1 MKWLRR
7 CVAAFRF
14 LTILPLPGSFGDTD
28 EDLAGSPLFFP
39 VVGLVLGLIA
49 GACAWVLWRLLPPP
63 VAAVLLTIIF
73 FSFSGALHLDGLA
86 DSADGLFSARGR
98 ERILVIMR
106 DSRIGAMGV
115 IALVMVLALKISSLS
130 VLSRDEAV
138 RAALLI
144 PISGRCAIVVMMALL
159 PYVRP
164 EGGLGTLFYSRNVKP
179 AALGGLLLLFFA
191 GFLVMGLPGLIIAG
205 AAMAAVAFF
214 ALFCRL
220 KIGGATGDTLGASC
234 ELAEVFIVLA
244 LAALA

>member
-1 MKWLRR
+1 MKWFRR

-14 LTILPLPGSFGDTD
+14 LTIMPLPGSFGATD

-49 GACAWVLWRLLPPP
+49 GACAWVLWRLVPPP
-63 VAAVLLTIIF
+63 VAAVLLTFIL

-86 DSADGLFSARGR
+86 DSADGLFSARSR

-115 IALVMVLALKISSLS
+115 IALVMFLALKISALS

-144 PISGRCAIVVMMALL
+144 PVSGRCAIVVMMALL

-164 EGGLGTLFYSRNVKP
+164 EGGLGTRFLFAECETGGPGGP
-179 AALGGLLLLFFA
+179 AAALRRRFPGHGPAGPACGRCGHGRGGVFCVVLPSEDRRRHGRYA
-191 GFLVMGLPGLIIAG
+191 GRGLRVG
-205 AAMAAVAFF
+205 
-214 ALFCRL
+214 
-220 KIGGATGDTLGASC
+220 
-234 ELAEVFIVLA
+234 
-244 LAALA
+244 